1 MIFYKS
7 KKNRR
12 VVVDVVVVVV
22 SASGV
27 VLTTKGVRGQKK
39 NRLQKKRGRG
49 KGGGDEKGTSRFLF
63 FFRQIT
69 IKKHKKN
76 SPKLVLC
83 NLVIFARYRFRLRM
97 SSKHK
102 RKEKNDSVIYKVTS
116 PPTLVINFDLL
127 SHFTYRIT

>member
-39 NRLQKKRGRG
+39 TDCKRS
-49 KGGGDEKGTSRFLF
+49 GGGEREGG
-63 FFRQIT
+63 
-69 IKKHKKN
+69 IKR
-76 SPKLVLC
+76 V
-83 NLVIFARYRFRLRM
+83 RLG
-97 SSKHK
+97 SSFSLD
-102 RKEKNDSVIYKVTS
+102 RAQ
-116 PPTLVINFDLL
+116 
-127 SHFTYRIT
+127 

>member
-39 NRLQKKRGRG
+39 QIAKEAGEGKGRG
-49 KGGGDEKGTSRFLF
+49 G
-63 FFRQIT
+63 
-69 IKKHKKN
+69 
-76 SPKLVLC
+76 
-83 NLVIFARYRFRLRM
+83 
-97 SSKHK
+97 
-102 RKEKNDSVIYKVTS
+102 
-116 PPTLVINFDLL
+116 
-127 SHFTYRIT
+127 